1 MSIFRANVRWNNLCV
16 YVEQWKVNNLAAT
29 DSWILIQFYCVSFRL
44 PKETE
49 TSKNSGSDDASADVS
64 AVVNN
69 DNLMDSLEQQQ
80 TTAGTTDDSPK
91 LEQYLLE
98 SIAAAVTS
106 SSTSV
111 TSSTIGFQN
120 FGGNGGSGQSSQN
133 VIDTP
138 EMPQLMSILNEL
150 LDGQDLSSLANTG
163 GNGDNIQD
171 MEEGEENYED
181 DSPRK
186 DDPEELT
193 RLLVQQRLEEVSRE
207 EQQLQRK
214 MDFLIRRLYKLVARS
229 TGLHASEEIAGF
241 LEHVARHNAKKE
253 KELKEAKFPCLTANL
268 QLSPIALTSEPP
280 LNLLSS
286 PSAASQEQSQPQN
299 TTTTNVSDVI
309 DVVVQ
314 PAEPLKPIQ
323 LSEMKSFLRRIESLS
338 TMQSTMLNKRTHAM
352 KYFSKPAPNGLNS
365 LTKSEVNV
373 SNNTIPRFEPADVEQ
388 LDQVSGLLMSEMRL
402 IEKQIDS
409 DATASSSGGES
420 ADEMIAYN
428 NIYQQPLSM

>member
-1 MSIFRANVRWNNLCV
+1 
-16 YVEQWKVNNLAAT
+16 
-29 DSWILIQFYCVSFRL
+29 
-44 PKETE
+44 
-49 TSKNSGSDDASADVS
+49 
-64 AVVNN
+64 
-69 DNLMDSLEQQQ
+69 MDSLEQQQ

-111 TSSTIGFQN
+111 TSSTIGFH

-133 VIDTP
+133 IIDPP

-163 GNGDNIQD
+163 GNGGNIQD
-171 MEEGEENYED
+171 MEEGEDNYED

-193 RLLVQQRLEEVSRE
+193 KLLVQQRLEEISRD

-229 TGLHASEEIAGF
+229 TGLHASEEIAGY
-241 LEHVARHNAKKE
+241 LEHVARYNAKKE
-253 KELKEAKFPCLTANL
+253 KELKDSTSSKFPCLTANL
-268 QLSPIALTSEPP
+268 QLSPIAVSSEPP

-286 PSAASQEQSQPQN
+286 PSASQEQSQPQLE
-299 TTTTNVSDVI
+299 TTNILDVI
-309 DVVVQ
+309 EVL
-314 PAEPLKPIQ
+314 PAVEPLKPVQ
-323 LSEMKSFLRRIESLS
+323 LSEMKSFLKRIESLS
-338 TMQSTMLNKRTHAM
+338 TMQSTMLNKRTQAM
-352 KYFSKPAPNGLNS
+352 KYFSKLSPNGLNS
-365 LTKSEVNV
+365 LTKSEINV
-373 SNNTIPRFEPADVEQ
+373 SNNTIPRFESTDVEQ
-388 LDQVSGLLMSEMRL
+388 LDQVSGLLMSELRL

-409 DATASSSGGES
+409 DATASSSGGDS
-420 ADEMIAYN
+420 ADEMVTYN
-428 NIYQQPLSM
+428 NTYQQPLSM

>member
-1 MSIFRANVRWNNLCV
+1 
-16 YVEQWKVNNLAAT
+16 
-29 DSWILIQFYCVSFRL
+29 
-44 PKETE
+44 
-49 TSKNSGSDDASADVS
+49 
-64 AVVNN
+64 VNN

-80 TTAGTTDDSPK
+80 TTADDTPK
-91 LEQYLLE
+91 LEQFLLD

-111 TSSTIGFQN
+111 TSSTLGYQN
-120 FGGNGGSGQSSQN
+120 FGGNGGSSQSSQN
-133 VIDTP
+133 IDPP

-150 LDGQDLSSLANTG
+150 LDGQDLTSLANTG

-186 DDPEELT
+186 DDPEEIT
-193 RLLVQQRLEEVSRE
+193 RLLAQQRLEEISRE

-241 LEHVARHNAKKE
+241 LEHVARHNARKDRE
-253 KELKEAKFPCLTANL
+253 MKEAKFPCLTANL
-268 QLSPIALTSEPP
+268 QMSPISVTQEPP

-286 PSAASQEQSQPQN
+286 PSAAQEQSHQQA
-299 TTTTNVSDVI
+299 TTKTDVI
-309 DVVVQ
+309 DVTSEQ
-314 PAEPLKPIQ
+314 LKPVP
-323 LSEMKSFLRRIESLS
+323 LTEMKSFLRRIESLS
-338 TMQSTMLNKRTHAM
+338 TMQSTVLNKRTHAM
-352 KYFSKPAPNGLNS
+352 KYFTKPSPNGLS
-365 LTKSEVNV
+365 SMTKSEINV
-373 SNNTIPRFEPADVEQ
+373 SNNTIPRFEAADVEQ
-388 LDQVSGLLMSEMRL
+388 VDQVSGLLMSEMRL

-420 ADEMIAYN
+420 ADEMVVYN
-428 NIYQQPLSM
+428 NLYQQPLTM